1 MHRLIAPS
9 HLLPVLAGLAGT
21 LVPLGGSSAGEIVSR
36 SGGDRCAAYGPGFAA
51 VAGSDTC
58 MRIGGRVR
66 VEAGNGFMAPN
77 NGWANDG
84 IVPAGTS
91 DQRRHLRLT
100 ETSGT
105 AADPF
110 TR

>member
-1 MHRLIAPS
+1 MHRRIAPS
-9 HLLPVLAGLAGT
+9 HFLPVLAGLAGT
-21 LVPLGGSSAGEIVSR
+21 LVPLGGSNAGEITSR
-36 SGGDRCAAYGPGFAA
+36 PAGDRCATYGPGFAA

-66 VEAGNGFMAPN
+66 VEAGNGIMSPN
-77 NGWANDG
+77 TGWANDG
-84 IVPAGTS
+84 LAPAGTS

-105 AADPF
+105 AVDPF
-110 TR
+110 AR